1 MVRPRHPTP
10 LYPGLDRRAYGGLRH
25 GAQDKLIDRFLRWT
39 FRRPPRAKP
48 GRALHEGEWLPMQP
62 DYNQGE
68 QPLGEGG
75 MGIVHLWCYID
86 NNNRIRDR
94 VIVKQVHP
102 GVFSWERKDMWRDGE
117 VGGEP
122 REHMLSNKVYE
133 NLEASTAG
141 HGKFMTECLGYGS
154 IRDPNLNIDW
164 TTGLMAPSAIAGYK
178 LYFEYCPFGDLRNAI
193 IRQSNAGEFFHE
205 GFIWMVFEAL
215 AECAVAMTK
224 DPIVHMDIT
233 TSNVLLSNNDPQRFK
248 IWPTPKLSDFGSA
261 RIINSS
267 TARRR
272 GPVEAMHPYFTPPEL
287 GVMRG
292 DWEVDGLKVSHRTN
306 VWQIGLVITCMM
318 RLEFYLPE
326 TDWRTGPSSIHPND
340 ELHFHDPNQREL
352 HPHSFQH
359 ANCNYS
365 PNLLALVRQC
375 MRYDPARRPS
385 PRALLQ
391 RIQARIPGSCG
402 GMDTYTGDRNGSIP
416 WNKTE
421 KLRGLKKDNEWP
433 LGDDAEVVDVF

>member
-1 MVRPRHPTP
+1 MVGAPVP
-10 LYPGLDRRAYGGLRH
+10 ALR
-25 GAQDKLIDRFLRWT
+25 G
-39 FRRPPRAKP
+39 KP
-48 GRALHEGEWLPMQP
+48 ITH
-62 DYNQGE
+62 
-68 QPLGEGG
+68 
-75 MGIVHLWCYID
+75 
-86 NNNRIRDR
+86 RI
-94 VIVKQVHP
+94 
-102 GVFSWERKDMWRDGE
+102 
-117 VGGEP
+117 
-122 REHMLSNKVYE
+122 
-133 NLEASTAG
+133 
-141 HGKFMTECLGYGS
+141 
-154 IRDPNLNIDW
+154 
-164 TTGLMAPSAIAGYK
+164 PSYK
-178 LYFEYCPFGDLRNAI
+178 LYFEYCPHGDLHDVIKAQVDEREVPVPRVRSPGGHMRVQKVRRADGRLVPRTN
-193 IRQSNAGEFFHE
+193 RTSNVPFHE
-205 GFIWMVFEAL
+205 GFVWRMFEAL
-215 AECAVAMTK
+215 AKCAVAMERA
-224 DPIVHMDIT
+224 
-233 TSNVLLSNNDPQRFK
+233 NVLHGDLCPTNILLGEHDPDRFA
-248 IWPTPKLSDFGSA
+248 IWPTPKLSDFGSS
-261 RIINSS
+261 RVID
-267 TARRR
+267 
-272 GPVEAMHPYFTPPEL
+272 AMVASRFTPPETMQMNFVPPEL